1 MNLRL
6 AAFLFLSISI
16 LSCDGKKE
24 KHDVKTTDKN
34 ELQEISSP
42 TVNITHASKFK
53 VEYTNGL
60 NVVTVMNP
68 WQGASQNYLYVL
80 VREGQT
86 APDLQKFRKNE
97 NDIIQAVEIPIKRIA
112 LTSTTFV
119 PLLDRLNETESFV
132 AFPGT
137 DHISSSKAREL
148 IEAGKVA
155 NIGTENGINI
165 ERLIELNPDA
175 LMENAMQGESDDAL
189 LARKAGI
196 PVLFNAD
203 YLEKTPL
210 GRAEWIKFAGLF
222 YDKNHLAD
230 SIFNQLT
237 TVYDS
242 LKLLASKATYKPTVF
257 SGIVYGDTWFMPG
270 GENSGAIFIRD
281 AHGQYLWKETPNEGS
296 IKLSFEAVY
305 DKAHSADYWIGVA
318 SFSSLDE
325 IKRSDKRYAKF
336 KAFKQANVYSYNA
349 KRGEK
354 GGMTFFE
361 LGYARPDLILADI
374 IKILHPELLPGY
386 QLYFYKKLQ

>member
-1 MNLRL
+1 MNFKF
-6 AAFLFLSISI
+6 ATFLFLSISFF
-16 LSCDGKKE
+16 SCDGEKKKQDE
-24 KHDVKTTDKN
+24 KTSDRNDLPTA
-34 ELQEISSP
+34 SSS
-42 TVNITHASKFK
+42 TVSILHASKFK
-53 VEYTNGL
+53 VENTDSF

-68 WQGASQNYLYVL
+68 WQGALQNYVYVL
-80 VREGQT
+80 VRNGQK
-86 APDLQKFRKNE
+86 APDLEKFRKSE
-97 NDIIQAVEIPIKRIA
+97 NDIIQAVEIPIKSIA

-137 DHISSSKAREL
+137 DHISSSKARKL
-148 IEAGKVA
+148 IDSGKVA

-189 LARKAGI
+189 LTRKAGI

-222 YDKNHLAD
+222 YDKNQLAD
-230 SIFNQLT
+230 SIFNQLAT
-237 TVYDS
+237 AYDS
-242 LKLLASKATYKPTVF
+242 LKRLASKATSKPTVF
-257 SGIVYGDTWFMPG
+257 SGIVYGDIWFMPG

-281 AHGQYLWKETPNEGS
+281 AHGEYLWKETPNEGS

-305 DKAHSADYWIGVA
+305 NKAHNADYWIGVA
-318 SFSSLDE
+318 SFASLDE
-325 IKRSDKRYAKF
+325 IKKSDTRYAEF
-336 KAFKQANVYSYNA
+336 KAFKEANVYSYNA
-349 KRGEK
+349 KIGEK

-361 LGYARPDLILADI
+361 LGYARPDLILADM

-386 QLYFYKKLQ
+386 ELYFYQKLQ

>member
-1 MNLRL
+1 MNFKF
-6 AAFLFLSISI
+6 ATFLFLSISFF
-16 LSCDGKKE
+16 SCDGEKKKKDE
-24 KHDVKTTDKN
+24 KTSDRNDLPTA
-34 ELQEISSP
+34 SSS
-42 TVNITHASKFK
+42 TVSILHASKFK
-53 VEYTNGL
+53 VENTDSF

-68 WQGASQNYLYVL
+68 WQGALQNYVYVL
-80 VREGQT
+80 VRNGQK
-86 APDLQKFRKNE
+86 APDLEKFRKSE
-97 NDIIQAVEIPIKRIA
+97 NDIIQAVEIPIKSIA

-137 DHISSSKAREL
+137 DHISSSKARKL
-148 IEAGKVA
+148 IDSGKVA

-165 ERLIELNPDA
+165 ERLIELNPDV

-189 LARKAGI
+189 LTRKAGI

-222 YDKNHLAD
+222 YDKNQLAD
-230 SIFNQLT
+230 SIFNQLAT
-237 TVYDS
+237 AYDS
-242 LKLLASKATYKPTVF
+242 LKRLASKATSKPTVF
-257 SGIVYGDTWFMPG
+257 SGIVYGDIWFMPG

-281 AHGQYLWKETPNEGS
+281 AHGEYLWKETPNEGS

-305 DKAHSADYWIGVA
+305 NKAHNADYWIGVA
-318 SFSSLDE
+318 SFASLDE
-325 IKRSDKRYAKF
+325 IKKSDTRYAEF
-336 KAFKQANVYSYNA
+336 KAFKEANVYSYNA
-349 KRGEK
+349 KIGEK

-361 LGYARPDLILADI
+361 LGYARPDLILADM

-386 QLYFYKKLQ
+386 ELYFYQKLQ

>member
-1 MNLRL
+1 MNFKF
-6 AAFLFLSISI
+6 ATFLFLSISFF
-16 LSCDGKKE
+16 SCDGEKKKQDE
-24 KHDVKTTDKN
+24 KTSDRNDLPTA
-34 ELQEISSP
+34 SSS
-42 TVNITHASKFK
+42 TVSILHASKFK
-53 VEYTNGL
+53 VENTDSF

-68 WQGASQNYLYVL
+68 WQGALQNYVYVL
-80 VREGQT
+80 VRNGQK
-86 APDLQKFRKNE
+86 APDLEKFRKSE
-97 NDIIQAVEIPIKRIA
+97 NDIIQAVEIPIKSIA

-137 DHISSSKAREL
+137 DHISSSKARKL
-148 IEAGKVA
+148 IDSGKVA

-165 ERLIELNPDA
+165 ERLIELNPDV

-189 LARKAGI
+189 LTRKAGI

-222 YDKNHLAD
+222 YDKNQLAD
-230 SIFNQLT
+230 SIFNQLAT
-237 TVYDS
+237 AYDS
-242 LKLLASKATYKPTVF
+242 LKRLASKATSKPTVF
-257 SGIVYGDTWFMPG
+257 SGIVYGDIWFMPG

-281 AHGQYLWKETPNEGS
+281 AHGEYLWKETPNEGS

-305 DKAHSADYWIGVA
+305 NKAHNADYWIGVA
-318 SFSSLDE
+318 SFASLDE
-325 IKRSDKRYAKF
+325 IKKSDTRYAEF
-336 KAFKQANVYSYNA
+336 KAFKEANVYSYNA
-349 KRGEK
+349 KIGEK

-361 LGYARPDLILADI
+361 LGYARPDLILADM

-386 QLYFYKKLQ
+386 ELYFYQKLQ